1 MSGVTVLLYTLGV
14 LLAVVA
20 LMLSIALHEVGHLV
34 PAKLCKVR
42 VRQYMVGFGP
52 TIFSRRR
59 GETEYGIK
67 AVPLGGYVAMVG
79 MYPPP
84 TGHAPSVDSTGLF
97 QQAITETRSRE
108 LLDYR
113 PGDENRAFYKL
124 PVYQRLIIMLGGP
137 LMNFLIA
144 VVCIAVLVMVFGR
157 EAPTT
162 QISTVN
168 ECVVQVRATDAQNSG
183 ESRTEC
189 RSDDPEAPAHA
200 AGLEPGDRI
209 LSMNGQQVASW
220 EQLTEIIRQQ
230 GNREV
235 SVVYDRGGQQN
246 TTTITPLLTERP
258 VLASDGE
265 PVLDDGEYVLEE
277 VGFIGVSP
285 RFDMVPQPITE
296 VPGAVWDALSN
307 VVSVL
312 WRLPVNVW
320 NTAVSTATNAPRD
333 PDGPMS
339 VVGVGRISGEVA
351 TTDRLDLREKS
362 ATLVGL
368 VGSVNMALFMFNLL
382 PLLPLDGGHVAG
394 ALWEKTRRG
403 IAQLMGRQDPGP
415 FDPLKLLPL
424 TYVVVGA
431 FLVMTVVLVL
441 ADIIEPVRL
450 F

>member
-1 MSGVTVLLYTLGV
+1 MWAVTVLLYVLGV
-14 LLAVVA
+14 VLAAVA
-20 LMLSIALHEVGHLV
+20 FIFSIALHEVGHLV
-34 PAKLCKVR
+34 PAKVFKVR

-59 GETEYGIK
+59 GETEYGLK

-79 MYPPP
+79 MYPPA
-84 TGHAPSVDSTGLF
+84 TGEAPGVDSTGLF
-97 QQAITETRSRE
+97 QQAVTQTRSQE
-108 LLDYR
+108 DLDHQ

-124 PVYQRLIIMLGGP
+124 PVHKRLIIMLGGP
-137 LMNFLIA
+137 FMNLVIA
-144 VVCIAVLVMVFGR
+144 VVCIAVLVMGFGR

-162 QISTVN
+162 ELSTVN
-168 ECVVQVRATDAQNSG
+168 ECVIQVEADTQQAQQT
-183 ESRTEC
+183 RTEC
-189 RSDDPEAPAHA
+189 TAADPEAPAHA
-200 AGLEPGDRI
+200 AGLEPGDRVTSI
-209 LSMNGQQVASW
+209 NGQDVASW
-220 EQLTEIIRQQ
+220 EQLTGIIRDQ

-235 SVVYDRGGQQN
+235 PLVYERDGHQI
-246 TTTITPLLTERP
+246 TTAITPLLTERP
-258 VLASDGE
+258 VTDENGDAVVEG
-265 PVLDDGEYVLEE
+265 GQYVLHE

-285 RFDMVPQPITE
+285 RFDMVPQPATE

-307 VVSVL
+307 VAGVL

-320 NTAVSTATNAPRD
+320 NTAVSTVTEAPRD
-333 PDGPMS
+333 PNGPMS

-351 TTDRLDLREKS
+351 TTDQLDLREKS

-368 VGSVNMALFMFNLL
+368 VGSVNMALFAFNLL
-382 PLLPLDGGHVAG
+382 PLLPLDGGHMAG
-394 ALWEKTRRG
+394 ALWEKLRRTF
-403 IAQLMGRQDPGP
+403 ARLTGRKDPGP

-424 TYVVVGA
+424 TYVVVGS